1 MIMWAAIDCM
11 LIECCMALQQIVN
24 ADGLAS
30 FISSQIIQSE
40 SKLIA
45 RAQQKILGLTWV
57 SFGSLNQLLQP

>member
-1 MIMWAAIDCM
+1 
-11 LIECCMALQQIVN
+11 MALQQIVN

-45 RAQQKILGLTWV
+45 RAQQKILGLT
-57 SFGSLNQLLQP
+57 